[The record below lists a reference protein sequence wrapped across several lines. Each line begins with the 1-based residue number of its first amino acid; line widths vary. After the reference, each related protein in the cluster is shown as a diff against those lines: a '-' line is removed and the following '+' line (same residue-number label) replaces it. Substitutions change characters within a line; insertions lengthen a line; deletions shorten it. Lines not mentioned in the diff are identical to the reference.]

1 MQNGL
6 FSADRTGVTTA
17 IRPREKNGSLDRPD
31 VDLYVV
37 GDGPAYVTTP
47 SSELDALYAALDRSR
62 TALGI
67 TKLKRN
73 RVALSVSM
81 SKADLDVSVLIE
93 RQIDDLYRIGNRVTG
108 EWYKTDPEA
117 HTSWS
122 SAQNT
127 RFSGRFKPMTKLLKW
142 ARREKPTQHRHPKSL
157 ALEGF
162 LAENLDIA
170 EQHYGTLFRA
180 YCDTFLTTYRGY
192 RELSECPRLDDP
204 AVPGGNLLAGV
215 SGIAFGSYY
224 DKIQKHRDDAALAL
238 AQEDEDEATKYW
250 RRIFRPALP
259 RCEAV
264 GDFCVEAGHHDV
276 ASHIQRHNGCTIQGA
291 GQVCVM
297 VWWIS
302 DPERL
307 SKERRAVGAI
317 DQGWFENPE
326 WSLGQSVSTEADV
339 RYRVATFPVSARNDV
354 SQHVPGVAA

>member
-1 MQNGL
+1 MTPNSRFL
-6 FSADRTGVTTA
+6 DFLHDIEPSPTTKANSVSAHSRVRKAIQADDEYGARAKRIILGGSYRRDTA

-170 EQHYGTLFRA
+170 EQHYGALFRA

-192 RELSECPRLDDP
+192 RELSACPRLDDP

-215 SGIAFGSYY
+215 SGVAFGSYY

-250 RRIFRPALP
+250 RRIFGPRFPAAKRSVTSALKQATMMSP
-259 RCEAV
+259 LTFKDTTA
-264 GDFCVEAGHHDV
+264 A
-276 ASHIQRHNGCTIQGA
+276 
-291 GQVCVM
+291 
-297 VWWIS
+297 
-302 DPERL
+302 P
-307 SKERRAVGAI
+307 SKEPAKFA
-317 DQGWFENPE
+317 
-326 WSLGQSVSTEADV
+326 
-339 RYRVATFPVSARNDV
+339 
-354 SQHVPGVAA
+354 